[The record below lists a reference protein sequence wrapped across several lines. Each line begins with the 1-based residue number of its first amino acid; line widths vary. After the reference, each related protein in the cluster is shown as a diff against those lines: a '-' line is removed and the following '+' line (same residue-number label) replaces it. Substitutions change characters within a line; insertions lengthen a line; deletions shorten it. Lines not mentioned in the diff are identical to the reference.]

1 MTLKGHIKG
10 GGFDETGSWNHE
22 SWKRNIYKLLQEVHE
37 IVRLN
42 GNANDKSSN
51 VETFRHRKNAVD
63 RVIDLR

>member
-1 MTLKGHIKG
+1 MNDVEGTYQR
-10 GGFDETGSWNHE
+10 GGFDDTGSWNHE

-37 IVRLN
+37 ISRLN

-63 RVIDLR
+63 CVIDL